1 MAKTRMNDVTWQW
14 ILESPSFVLNTIW
27 DATDNNIKSIV
38 VQTNVY
44 NIISHQTL
52 IRDVLSSVADLIRW
66 RCSIF
71 I

>member
-1 MAKTRMNDVTWQW
+1 MAKTRMNDVTSQW

-27 DATDNNIKSIV
+27 DATDNNIQSIV

-52 IRDVLSSVADLIRW
+52 IRDVLSSVTDLIRL

>member
-27 DATDNNIKSIV
+27 DATDNYIESIV

-52 IRDVLSSVADLIRW
+52 IRDVLSSVTDLIRL

>member
-27 DATDNNIKSIV
+27 DATDNNIESIV

-44 NIISHQTL
+44 NTISHLTL
-52 IRDVLSSVADLIRW
+52 IRDVLSSVTDLIRL

>member
-27 DATDNNIKSIV
+27 DATDNNIESIV

-44 NIISHQTL
+44 NIISHLTL
-52 IRDVLSSVADLIRW
+52 IRDVLSSVTDLIRW